1 MDDYDKLDVEDAY
14 LPRGAAVLRLPMV
27 YGEHDFQ
34 RREEFLLRRVR
45 AGRTRVPFGAG
56 MWLACR
62 VYVRD
67 VARAVSLLLQNPA
80 VVGVMNICED
90 RTYSMRKWSEM
101 ILDAAGSRAEL
112 VRVPDDML
120 PQDMKETG
128 TMSQH
133 IAATGRKARAQLGWI
148 TSDPLETLR
157 TTVRWH
163 LDNPPAETNMD
174 FSEDDRALASV

>member
-1 MDDYDKLDVEDAY
+1 
-14 LPRGAAVLRLPMV
+14 
-27 YGEHDFQ
+27 
-34 RREEFLLRRVR
+34 
-45 AGRTRVPFGAG
+45 
-56 MWLACR
+56 
-62 VYVRD
+62 
-67 VARAVSLLLQNPA
+67 
-80 VVGVMNICED
+80 MNICED

-101 ILDAAGSRAEL
+101 ILAAAGSRAEL

-120 PQDMKETG
+120 PEDMKETG

-163 LDNPPAETNMD
+163 LDNPPAEINMD